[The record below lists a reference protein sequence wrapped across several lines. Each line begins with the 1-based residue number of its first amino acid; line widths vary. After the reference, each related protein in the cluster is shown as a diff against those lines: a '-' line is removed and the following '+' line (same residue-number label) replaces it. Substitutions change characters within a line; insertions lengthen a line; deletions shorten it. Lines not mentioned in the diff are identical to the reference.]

1 MATLTAALSDEQL
14 SATRLEIDD
23 PLAMPRLSHEKPCAE
38 LTPEIV
44 GEYHLAKDSPRLWC
58 CHCQGHRHH
67 NGFVLTNSGGANY
80 LIGSK
85 CGPDHY
91 GLSFKFAEREHRAKV
106 KRKGVLDR
114 LKGICATAESLKSTI
129 HEILHSEGLK
139 LIDQK
144 RGELLRAS
152 DSAFSALATSVRTE
166 SLLHEIVQ
174 VRDLERE
181 RRRDEHLP
189 PNVSGPPLYRED
201 RMAIGRVAGTAI
213 LRETDDC
220 RAKLLTFR
228 RALER
233 AQALGKGM
241 TDDHPIKVLM
251 NAVRATE
258 EAYEAAQASIIEA
271 EGAPAFFSAD
281 NLARL
286 ERWSASN
293 RHYRLARER
302 ADLAVTSQHKKRVLI
317 RPLAP
322 IKLPRL
328 PAMKVDA

>member
-1 MATLTAALSDEQL
+1 MATQSAALSDEQL

-23 PLAMPRLSHEKPCAE
+23 PLAMPRLSVEKPCADLE
-38 LTPEIV
+38 PQIV
-44 GEYHLAKDSPRLWC
+44 GEYHLGKDQPRLWC

-67 NGFVLTNSGGANY
+67 NGFVITNSGGANY

-91 GLSFKFAEREHRAKV
+91 GLSFKFAEREHKAKV

-114 LKGICATAESLKSTI
+114 LKGICETAEALKDTV

-144 RGELLRAS
+144 RGELIRAS
-152 DSAFSALATSVRTE
+152 DSTFSALAVSVRTE
-166 SLLHEIVQ
+166 SLLYEMVQ

-181 RRRDEHLP
+181 RRRDEQLP
-189 PNVSGPPLYRED
+189 PNESGPPIYREE
-201 RMAIGRVAGTAI
+201 RMPIGRVAGTAI

-233 AQALGKGM
+233 AQVLGKGL

-251 NAVRATE
+251 NAVRAVE
-258 EAYEAAQASIIEA
+258 EAYDAAQASIIEA
-271 EGAPAFFSAD
+271 ESAPAFFGPE
-281 NLARL
+281 NLGRL
-286 ERWSASN
+286 ERWSATN
-293 RHYRLARER
+293 RYYRLTREG
-302 ADLAVTSQHKKRVLI
+302 ADLIVTNQHSKRYVI
-317 RPLAP
+317 TPLPP

-328 PAMKVDA
+328 PSMKGNA